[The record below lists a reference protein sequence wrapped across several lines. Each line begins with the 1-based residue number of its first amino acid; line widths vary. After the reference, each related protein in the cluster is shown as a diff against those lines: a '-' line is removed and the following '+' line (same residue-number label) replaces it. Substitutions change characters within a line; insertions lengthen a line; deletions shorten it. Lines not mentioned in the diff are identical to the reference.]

1 VNKIIGLTIAKNM
14 VLSNLN
20 LPFRP
25 MNPVIVFSIM
35 AVLFIVNNTAQS
47 QTTEQQWNIGVY
59 NRNFNP
65 PETDRA
71 FWKTH
76 FYKTTDESIQNGV
89 SYKKLWYSPDSLFNS
104 TILAGNLKTDH
115 NKMSVI
121 VDSKEYLLYDFTLG
135 VGDSLRIYQFYEF
148 EPSSVWAKI
157 LKVTDTLI
165 HNKLLKRMEIN
176 YLDSLAHYYRF
187 GTDIW
192 IEGIGSLTGG
202 VLNEGIPWYL
212 VGPDKTYALLCYKE
226 NGVTLLQN
234 PTYNT
239 CYKETIFNSVKPNN
253 ALVISMFPNLVHKG
267 EPVTI
272 ASPVPFTTLQVYN
285 TLGKQVALL
294 NVNDTHYQYSTA
306 NLPVG
311 HYIVVVNGQVFKLVV
326 MQ

>member
-1 VNKIIGLTIAKNM
+1 MQTIKLFTVIGTLIVFAIIGN
-14 VLSNLN
+14 
-20 LPFRP
+20 
-25 MNPVIVFSIM
+25 
-35 AVLFIVNNTAQS
+35 S

-59 NRNFNP
+59 DRNFNP

-76 FYKTTDESIQNGV
+76 FYKTTDESIQDDI
-89 SYKKLWYSPDSLFNS
+89 SYKKLWYSSDSLFNS
-104 TILAGNLKTDH
+104 TFLAGNLKTEH
-115 NKMSVI
+115 NKVSV
-121 VDSKEYLLYDFTLG
+121 VVNTKEYLLYDFSLG
-135 VGDSLRIYQFYEF
+135 VGDSLRIYRFYGF
-148 EPSSVWAKI
+148 EPSLVWAKI

-176 YLDSLAHYYRF
+176 YLDSLEYYYSFR
-187 GTDIW
+187 TDIW

-202 VLNEGIPWYL
+202 VLNESTPCHL

-239 CYKETIFNSVKPNN
+239 CYKETIFNSVQPDN
-253 ALVISMFPNLVHKG
+253 AAGTSMLPNLVHKG

-272 ASPVPFTTLQVYN
+272 TSPVPFTTLQVYN
-285 TLGKQVALL
+285 TLSKQIAAVQ
-294 NVNDTHYQYSTA
+294 VNSTSYQFNTA

-311 HYIVVVNGQVFKLVV
+311 HYIVVVNGQVFKLMV